1 MSVWILSLYCTVHF
15 ALNIEMV
22 HVSRYYSYVANG
34 MTLLPGLR
42 LISSVTGAT
51 DMDEAEALA
60 WENDVID
67 IYSNS
72 WGPEDD
78 GVQVSGPGELLQM
91 TLETSIREVGLISYS
106 GGSRGVSKVSIE
118 TPF

>member
-1 MSVWILSLYCTVHF
+1 
-15 ALNIEMV
+15 
-22 HVSRYYSYVANG
+22 

-42 LISSVTGAT
+42 LISAVTGAT

-72 WGPEDD
+72 WGPYDD
-78 GVQVSGPGELLQM
+78 GMQVSGPGDLLQM
-91 TLETSIREVGLISYS
+91 TLETSTQEVGLVLNKSTSNTSNEILCD
-106 GGSRGVSKVSIE
+106 
-118 TPF
+118 F